1 MRDLA
6 RARGGRC
13 LSQEY
18 VNSNTRIEWECEQG
32 HRWRAVP
39 RTVSAGSW
47 CPICARN
54 RRLTLEEFQALA
66 CCRGGKCLSNEYKN
80 EETQLRWQ
88 CSLGHEWFPKP
99 GSVKRGSWCK
109 KCAIEQRRSRWKKFG
124 TVAPLPAETIT
135 VLVSFLR
142 FSKVFFHGARE
153 RTAFRALAASRLR
166 RLLQRARAAA

>member
-54 RRLTLEEFQALA
+54 QRLTLQEFQTLA
-66 CCRGGKCLSNEYKN
+66 SRRGGKCLSNEYKN
-80 EETQLRWQ
+80 KETKLQWQ
-88 CSLGHEWFPKP
+88 CSLGHKWLAKP
-99 GSVKRGSWCK
+99 SDVKRGSWCRN
-109 KCAIEQRRSRWKKFG
+109 CAIEQRRSRWRKPGKI
-124 TVAPLPAETIT
+124 APLPGETIT

-142 FSKVFFHGARE
+142 FSKVFFPGARE
-153 RTAFRALAASRLR
+153 RNAFCSLAGARLR
-166 RLLQRARAAA
+166 RLLQRTRTVA